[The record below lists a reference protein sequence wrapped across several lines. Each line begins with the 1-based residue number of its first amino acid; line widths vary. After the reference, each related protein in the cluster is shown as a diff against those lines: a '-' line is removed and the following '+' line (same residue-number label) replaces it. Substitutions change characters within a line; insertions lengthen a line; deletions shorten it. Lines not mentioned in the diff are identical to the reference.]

1 MNRMRLRA
9 VARKE
14 FLHILRDPR
23 SLALAIGLPAIL
35 LFLFGY
41 ALTLDVD
48 HVPMVVWDQSD
59 TVASRD
65 FIQGFSDSPYF
76 DIRTYVSDYHAIER
90 AIDKREAIMA
100 IIIPRDF
107 EREVRSQN
115 KIHVQAIID
124 GTNANTATLAM
135 GYAESVTER
144 YSQSVMID
152 RFQRLSGA
160 TLERPLDVRARV
172 WFNEDLES
180 RNFIFP
186 GMIAV
191 IMMIIAALLTSLT
204 VAREWETGTMEQ
216 LISTPGKGYELII
229 GKLIPYVAVGMLD
242 VFIAI
247 LMGEFL
253 FHVPFRGSLI
263 LMVVLSFI
271 FLTGVLSL
279 GILVSV
285 IAKKQGV
292 ANQMAMLLTF
302 VPSFLLS
309 GFVFPIS
316 NMPKVIQMITYGV
329 PARYYVAALKG
340 IYLKGVGLK
349 VLYIEAIFMVI
360 FTLVMLLLA
369 IGKFKKK
376 LD

>member
-1 MNRMRLRA
+1 
-9 VARKE
+9 
-14 FLHILRDPR
+14 
-23 SLALAIGLPAIL
+23 
-35 LFLFGY
+35 
-41 ALTLDVD
+41 
-48 HVPMVVWDQSD
+48 
-59 TVASRD
+59 
-65 FIQGFSDSPYF
+65 
-76 DIRTYVSDYHAIER
+76 
-90 AIDKREAIMA
+90 
-100 IIIPRDF
+100 
-107 EREVRSQN
+107 
-115 KIHVQAIID
+115 
-124 GTNANTATLAM
+124 
-135 GYAESVTER
+135 
-144 YSQSVMID
+144 
-152 RFQRLSGA
+152 
-160 TLERPLDVRARV
+160 
-172 WFNEDLES
+172 
-180 RNFIFP
+180 
-186 GMIAV
+186 
-191 IMMIIAALLTSLT
+191 
-204 VAREWETGTMEQ
+204 
-216 LISTPGKGYELII
+216 
-229 GKLIPYVAVGMLD
+229 
-242 VFIAI
+242 
-247 LMGEFL
+247 MGEFL